1 MKSNYKTFVVAVM
14 VFIAA
19 TSDVVSQRRAI
30 DCSINV
36 VNNID
41 YCSKDSTFLV
51 TIDVGSLTTADSV
64 LLYDITLKY
73 PATKLQ
79 FLQVLYQNTL
89 SEALETKSYGSRDT
103 GEIRVYGFNVF
114 RFISGSK
121 PLVALLFKHK
131 AECIDSLVVSFA
143 SLPEFNQE
151 AKVYPRDLR
160 SAVVPILIPFVAS
173 RSLKFQFSNRTIVLP
188 EKENRFVSRLGW
200 SVASPRGIRDLNITF
215 TLSDS
220 LIIDSVATSAS
231 VTASIKSQQTSANLQ
246 LLPRSSFLTAN
257 DSIELYMTTARESS
271 SGFSDVVKISA
282 ARWDT
287 CSCVSAGVFDSVV
300 VVRAPVS
307 SVSNDVNSFVIRS
320 DSGVWELNNKTGA
333 DAAVQIAD
341 LQGQI
346 VWSSFVRISES
357 VILQTDTFPAGV
369 FFVRAST
376 ASGPVFQKLKV
387 CK

>member
-1 MKSNYKTFVVAVM
+1 
-14 VFIAA
+14 
-19 TSDVVSQRRAI
+19 
-30 DCSINV
+30 
-36 VNNID
+36 
-41 YCSKDSTFLV
+41 
-51 TIDVGSLTTADSV
+51 V

-89 SEALETKSYGSRDT
+89 SEALETKSHGSRDT

>member
-1 MKSNYKTFVVAVM
+1 M
-14 VFIAA
+14 
-19 TSDVVSQRRAI
+19 
-30 DCSINV
+30 
-36 VNNID
+36 
-41 YCSKDSTFLV
+41 
-51 TIDVGSLTTADSV
+51 
-64 LLYDITLKY
+64 
-73 PATKLQ
+73 
-79 FLQVLYQNTL
+79 
-89 SEALETKSYGSRDT
+89 
-103 GEIRVYGFNVF
+103 
-114 RFISGSK
+114 
-121 PLVALLFKHK
+121 
-131 AECIDSLVVSFA
+131 
-143 SLPEFNQE
+143 
-151 AKVYPRDLR
+151 
-160 SAVVPILIPFVAS
+160 IPFVAS

-188 EKENRFVSRLGW
+188 EKENRFVSRLVW

-287 CSCVSAGVFDSVV
+287 CSCVSAG
-300 VVRAPVS
+300 
-307 SVSNDVNSFVIRS
+307 
-320 DSGVWELNNKTGA
+320 SGVWELNNKTGA